1 MRRLALLSAVLG
13 VVALGAA
20 AVLGLLG
27 VSTDVAGDSYD
38 CGAPIARLGGDDR
51 EQKWQEDSF
60 LINSDGANV
69 PDDELPQR
77 ACKQETDDRLGLVYL
92 LGGLGVALLL
102 AAVVLWLL
110 ARRRPQEPGREPVG
124 SVSPSREDL

>member
-27 VSTDVAGDSYD
+27 VTTDVADRSYD
-38 CGAPIARLGGDDR
+38 CGAALARLGGDDR
-51 EQKWQEDSF
+51 ETKWREYSF
-60 LINSDGANV
+60 QLTADPDVGEV
-69 PDDELPQR
+69 PPDELPQA
-77 ACKQETDDRLGLVYL
+77 ACKQKTDDRLNFVYL

-102 AAVVLWLL
+102 AAVVLWFL
-110 ARRRPQEPGREPVG
+110 ARRRPREQLQPAQR
-124 SVSPSREDL
+124 SPEVT